1 MACPMRGFHVDDI
14 LGAIRA
20 EQPELDIAQDKVQQL
35 LHRLGDGDFFH
46 SELLTFPNAVAGK
59 KVFTFYEMDRTQTLT
74 MNSGQPRR
82 DGDSVRA
89 APPNLV
95 ILGFPEEDAV
105 PAGKDHSSIVK
116 FAFRS
121 DETYQ
126 DIVCRIQQ
134 VLSELPSAEP

>member
-1 MACPMRGFHVDDI
+1 MRGFHVDDI
-14 LGAIRA
+14 LSVIHAD
-20 EQPELDIAQDKVQQL
+20 QPDVDITQDKVQQL

-46 SELLTFPNAVAGK
+46 SELSTFPNAVAGK

-74 MNSGQPRR
+74 TNSGELRR

-105 PAGKDHSSIVK
+105 PADKDHSNIVK

-134 VLSELPSAEP
+134 VLSELPTGPEI